1 VGTYQTD
8 SWPGRGLKGSNME
21 WIVALDGVEKAT
33 ALAWA
38 DAWDPSLCAL
48 KVGHE
53 SFTRFGPSFVRALVA
68 KNFKLFLDLKFHD
81 IPNTVASACK
91 AAADLGVWMLNVH
104 ASGGFNMMQAACKAL
119 EGYGETRPLLIAVTV
134 LTSLAPDDLAAVGI
148 DKPLLQHVVSLA
160 KLAKEAKLDGV
171 VCSAHEVSAIK
182 AACGQTFLTVTPGIR
197 MESDATHDQVRCVT
211 PAMAAAFG
219 SDFGVIGR
227 SITQADDPL
236 ARLRSLG

>member
-1 VGTYQTD
+1 
-8 SWPGRGLKGSNME
+8 ME
-21 WIVALDGVEKAT
+21 SHVNKKYSPVIVALDSDADEKSVMDFINR
-33 ALAWA
+33 L
-38 DAWDPSLCAL
+38 DPDLCEL
-48 KVGHE
+48 KIGKYL
-53 SFTRFGPSFVRALVA
+53 FTKWGPDFVRTLV
-68 KNFKLFLDLKFHD
+68 KKQFHIFLDLKFHD
-81 IPNTVASACK
+81 IPNTVFHACV
-91 AAADLGVWMLNVH
+91 AAAELGVWMLNVH